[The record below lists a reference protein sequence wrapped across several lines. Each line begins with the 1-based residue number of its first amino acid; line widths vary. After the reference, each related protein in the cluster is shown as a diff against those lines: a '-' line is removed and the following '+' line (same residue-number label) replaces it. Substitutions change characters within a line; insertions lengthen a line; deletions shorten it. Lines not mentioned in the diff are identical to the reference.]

1 MLQRLHIDLLH
12 RHPADQTLA
21 TEEFGNVFA
30 GRMREDRLGRVVLGD
45 LCLHLQKAD
54 AVADHHR
61 LIDVVRY
68 EDNGLAH
75 RALDA
80 DELLLQPLSSDAID
94 GAKRLV
100 HQKDWR
106 VGSERARKADAL
118 PLATRELVR
127 IPIAILARVE
137 PNQLQ
142 QLLDAR
148 LDPSLVPIPES
159 RHCAD
164 VVADGH
170 VRKEACV
177 LDHVAH
183 LQSQLRRIDG
193 ARVLSI
199 DEDSPAVWGGQ
210 PVDHPQGRR
219 LAAARRSDEDARLA
233 ARNIKGQVSHRVGPA
248 GELFIDVLQA
258 NHGVVYRNRMP
269 AGLLLAADPWIN
281 WGWLSSHVPLFED
294 ALQQHLTLTLFA
306 ILGGLVIS
314 LPLGVAAHRWGA
326 LRNPVLAVSEVFYT
340 IPSIALF
347 ALLIPYTGLTA
358 VTAEIGLIGYTVLIL
373 VRNVMVGLEAVPPD
387 VIDAANGM
395 GYRPLARLVQIEL
408 PLALPAII
416 AGIRIATVTTIGL
429 VTITALIG
437 LGGLGQLILRG
448 FIENFHT
455 PLVVATVLSIALAL
469 IADLALAGAQRL
481 VVPWART

>member
-1 MLQRLHIDLLH
+1 
-12 RHPADQTLA
+12 
-21 TEEFGNVFA
+21 
-30 GRMREDRLGRVVLGD
+30 
-45 LCLHLQKAD
+45 
-54 AVADHHR
+54 
-61 LIDVVRY
+61 
-68 EDNGLAH
+68 
-75 RALDA
+75 
-80 DELLLQPLSSDAID
+80 
-94 GAKRLV
+94 
-100 HQKDWR
+100 
-106 VGSERARKADAL
+106 
-118 PLATRELVR
+118 
-127 IPIAILARVE
+127 
-137 PNQLQ
+137 
-142 QLLDAR
+142 
-148 LDPSLVPIPES
+148 
-159 RHCAD
+159 
-164 VVADGH
+164 
-170 VRKEACV
+170 
-177 LDHVAH
+177 
-183 LQSQLRRIDG
+183 
-193 ARVLSI
+193 
-199 DEDSPAVWGGQ
+199 
-210 PVDHPQGRR
+210 
-219 LAAARRSDEDARLA
+219 
-233 ARNIKGQVSHRVGPA
+233 
-248 GELFIDVLQA
+248 
-258 NHGVVYRNRMP
+258 MP

-306 ILGGLVIS
+306 VLGGLVIS

-326 LRNPVLAVSEVFYT
+326 LRNPVLAVSEIFYT

-395 GYRPLARLVQIEL
+395 GYRPLARLLRIEL

-469 IADLALAGAQRL
+469 VADLSLAGAQRL
-481 VVPWART
+481 VVPWARNT

>member
-1 MLQRLHIDLLH
+1 
-12 RHPADQTLA
+12 
-21 TEEFGNVFA
+21 
-30 GRMREDRLGRVVLGD
+30 
-45 LCLHLQKAD
+45 
-54 AVADHHR
+54 
-61 LIDVVRY
+61 
-68 EDNGLAH
+68 
-75 RALDA
+75 
-80 DELLLQPLSSDAID
+80 
-94 GAKRLV
+94 
-100 HQKDWR
+100 
-106 VGSERARKADAL
+106 
-118 PLATRELVR
+118 
-127 IPIAILARVE
+127 
-137 PNQLQ
+137 
-142 QLLDAR
+142 
-148 LDPSLVPIPES
+148 
-159 RHCAD
+159 
-164 VVADGH
+164 
-170 VRKEACV
+170 
-177 LDHVAH
+177 
-183 LQSQLRRIDG
+183 
-193 ARVLSI
+193 
-199 DEDSPAVWGGQ
+199 
-210 PVDHPQGRR
+210 
-219 LAAARRSDEDARLA
+219 
-233 ARNIKGQVSHRVGPA
+233 
-248 GELFIDVLQA
+248 
-258 NHGVVYRNRMP
+258 MP

-294 ALQQHLTLTLFA
+294 ALQQHLTLTA
-306 ILGGLVIS
+306 IAIFGGLVLS
-314 LPLGVAAHRWGA
+314 LPLGVAAHRWGV
-326 LRNPVLAVSEVFYT
+326 LRNPVLAVSEIFYT